1 LIIGTGVDITEVNRM
16 AGALERPGFAEK
28 VFTPA
33 EISYCR
39 GRKNF
44 AASFA
49 ARWAAKE
56 AVAKAM
62 GTGIGP
68 IGWQEIEVVTD
79 NSGKPGIVL
88 SGAAAG
94 LAKKSGV
101 TRTHLSLSHCNDYAV
116 AFVVL
121 EKE

>member
-1 LIIGTGVDITEVNRM
+1 MIIGTGIDIAEVKRV
-16 AGALERPGFAEK
+16 AGALTKPGFAEK

-33 EISYCR
+33 ENSYCR
-39 GRKNF
+39 GRKEY

-56 AVAKAM
+56 AAAKAL

-68 IGWQEIEVVTD
+68 VGWREMEVVVD
-79 NSGKPGIVL
+79 KKGKPGLVL
-88 SGAAAG
+88 SGAAAD
-94 LAKKSGV
+94 LAGELGV
-101 TRTHLSLSHCNDYAV
+101 TRIHLSLSHSGDYAV

-121 EKE
+121 ERD